1 MIFKEPALQKLYTN
15 ADLTF
20 EELDASVKA
29 NMDLDSNQG
38 FNSYGLSK
46 AALCALTLIQAKA
59 YPNLKV
65 TSLSPGFVQ
74 TAMTAGYN
82 ANLTPEEGCLSS
94 IKCLFEPVTSGH
106 YYGSD
111 GLRSPLTVSRDPGT
125 PEYQGEDNPDQS
137 KYKRK

>member
-1 MIFKEPALQKLYTN
+1 MKKLYTN
-15 ADLTF
+15 PDLTF

-29 NMDLDSNQG
+29 NMDSNQTQEGLPKG
-38 FNSYGLSK
+38 FSNYGLSK

-82 ANLTPEEGCLSS
+82 ANLTPEEGCVSS
-94 IKCLFEPVTSGH
+94 IKCLFEPVTSGY

-125 PEYQGEDNPDQS
+125 PEYQGEDNPDPS
-137 KYKRK
+137 RYAKK